1 MCLLDDV
8 GGGWQSTECWGTG
21 CWGTGCW
28 GNGCQL
34 VHDYVGCLGTG
45 C

>member
-21 CWGTGCW
+21 CWG
-28 GNGCQL
+28 NGCQL
-34 VHDYVGCLGTG
+34 VHDCVGCLGTG

>member
-8 GGGWQSTECWGTG
+8 GGGWQSTE